1 RHLPPGA
8 RGLRHPGLSELGM
21 GGRASTERFRA
32 AHRGA
37 GRAYRLLGPK
47 CSLGGPGERRGTVAS
62 VVKIGRG
69 SGGRG
74 TGAAPFSETRKI
86 MGRFDSRSTT
96 KIRQRKAQAKK
107 KARDARRAEETRAAR
122 Q

>member
-1 RHLPPGA
+1 MRT
-8 RGLRHPGLSELGM
+8 
-21 GGRASTERFRA
+21 GGRASPERGWA
-32 AHRGA
+32 AYRGA
-37 GRAYRLLGPK
+37 GRGCRPSGQKMYSVRGWREQ
-47 CSLGGPGERRGTVAS
+47 ERQPF

-69 SGGRG
+69 FGGRG
-74 TGAAPFSETRKI
+74 RGAAPFSETRKI